1 MRGILI
7 VFVSIAAI
15 LGIVLMVLAVR
26 DGGFEQAGRVVDRQ
40 VDEAG
45 VEARRAVEQAGDA
58 IERTTDRATNPGN

>member
-26 DGGFEQAGRVVDRQ
+26 DGGFGQAGRVVDRQ